1 MALQPFDAL
10 FKEAEVSSVAPH
22 FYSRICSL
30 LARRDLHPDEN
41 ILDIALEEFDELSKS
56 LDKTQI
62 QESCSVRNVLKARLI
77 ATHLVREDGEIDFE
91 LAKKLSERIKANLYS
106 LAPGCEPDAVRD
118 EHIVEVL
125 DLLVKEKELSRIIKH
140 MSRPLTNRL
149 AEEVIRDTLMIPVG
163 TLVSDVHVRRACLAA
178 WLTTLRQSL
187 GSCFAT
193 APAIIIHHEQPHLFL
208 HDLDE
213 MMNTGRMRR
222 TFGGV
227 EYTVPMSS
235 TWGNGD
241 LKKPIVLQRE
251 LEANE
256 SKIWMSPGLI
266 AALEAVQVFEKAESS
281 KEKVHKLHKLL
292 KEALSQ
298 FSEAGP
304 FIITTAEEILRVLL
318 LQHHGIRQKDVD
330 EYLNRPKSMIAS
342 GLMLHVPRTSK
353 NAKTK
358 GDPCVNFL
366 KDIEI
371 AKTAFKTL
379 ADCAL
384 LKSWEF
390 TLASF
395 SEIKLDFARFNLYA
409 SLGIN
414 YDDPGGIGE
423 CIYRIISLKIEQA
436 NSYLKEKEEEYEQ
449 IALQMQYL
457 DARARSASTE
467 KEIEWMKVEYRSR
480 QADLYNIEQQRQI
493 AYDKAKKI
501 ASLNEFLISE
511 YDKKFR
517 DYFQEVYD
525 AEIHDISSNPFDD
538 SPAGFRLIFQHGRTN
553 PSMWTHI
560 SSVQE
565 FVEALVSFFTI
576 TEQEFSSAP
585 QIKGV
590 EGDFSLIITQLVTH
604 VRSDAFLESAF
615 YRMARAHGA
624 PLIAKPLQN
633 LDKVEKKPWVYTSGG
648 SMSTLVSAYY
658 KSDEKPFEVTRWV
671 ENETELF
678 AFLLDTLKH
687 LPEKVTRPY
696 LENPAKSMLIH
707 SPTHAFLLKPGFP
720 QFRDGWLSE
729 MYTYSWIKHELIE
742 PTQNFLKGLYIEEE
756 MAHDII
762 KELLRYVPLDF
773 RPRFLQ
779 VFEHPPYRL
788 SVGNFFD
795 YIVNACHSDRGLRIP
810 HGTILSED
818 VITEVLYSL
827 LPFTQVD
834 TAKMKL
840 QENLAR
846 IFAND
851 RSRIGRV
858 QILLEQ
864 FWKSGEQNYISSK
877 QLIEI
882 ANAYAALVIGSTR
895 CPTNMR
901 RVIVEEL
908 RRANLVLP
916 YPTIFADTNWVK
928 DYFAFVVSPVTQE
941 LEFWSVDSLG
951 VQGRP
956 VSHWKM
962 WLNGARRDP
971 KWGIFSRPHD
981 YVG

>member
-1 MALQPFDAL
+1 MALQPFDAI
-10 FKEAEVSSVAPH
+10 FKEAEVSPTAPH
-22 FYSRICSL
+22 FYSRMCSL
-30 LARRDLHPDEN
+30 LARRDLHPKEN
-41 ILDIALEEFDELSKS
+41 IFDIALEEFDELSRS

-77 ATHLVREDGEIDFE
+77 AVHLIREDGEIDFE
-91 LAKKLSERIKANLYS
+91 RAKQLRESIKAHLYS
-106 LAPGCEPDAVRD
+106 IAPGREPDAVRD

-125 DLLVKEKELSRIIKH
+125 DLLVKEKELSRLIKN

-149 AEEVIRDTLMIPVG
+149 AEEVIRDTLVIPAG
-163 TLVSDVHVRRACLAA
+163 VSITDVHVRRACLAA
-178 WLTTLRQSL
+178 WLSTLRQSL

-193 APAIIIHHEQPHLFL
+193 APAIIIQQEQPQLFL
-208 HDLDE
+208 RDLDE

-227 EYTVPMSS
+227 EYTVPMST

-241 LKKPIVLQRE
+241 LKKPIVLQKD
-251 LEANE
+251 LEANDN
-256 SKIWMSPGLI
+256 KIWMSPGLI
-266 AALEAVQVFEKAESS
+266 AALEASSVFENESS

-292 KEALSQ
+292 KESLGQ
-298 FSEAGP
+298 FVESGP
-304 FIITTAEEILRVLL
+304 FIITSAEEILRVLL
-318 LQHHGIRQKDVD
+318 LQHHGIRQKDID
-330 EYLNRPKSMIAS
+330 EYVNRPKSMILG
-342 GLMLHVPRTSK
+342 GLMLHVPHTSK
-353 NAKTK
+353 HAKTK
-358 GDPCVNFL
+358 GDPCVAFL
-366 KDIEI
+366 KDIEV

-395 SEIKLDFARFNLYA
+395 SEIKLEFARFNLYA

-423 CIYRIISLKIEQA
+423 CIYKIISQKIEQA
-436 NSYLKEKEEEYEQ
+436 NSYLKEQEEEYEQ
-449 IALQMQYL
+449 IAMQMRYL
-457 DARARSASTE
+457 DQRARSASTE
-467 KEIEWMKVEYRSR
+467 KEVEWMKVEYQSR
-480 QADLYNIEQQRQI
+480 QTELYNIEQLRQM
-493 AYDKAKKI
+493 AYDKASKI
-501 ASLNEFLISE
+501 AALNEFLITE

-538 SPAGFRLIFQHGRTN
+538 SPAGFRLIFKHGRSN

-576 TEQEFSSAP
+576 TEQELSSAP
-585 QIKGV
+585 QIKGI
-590 EGDFSLIITQLVTH
+590 ESDFSLIITQLVTH

-615 YRMARAHGA
+615 YRMARAHGS
-624 PLIAKPLQN
+624 PLVAKPLQN
-633 LDKVEKKPWVYTSGG
+633 LDKIEKKPWVYTSGG

-658 KSDEKPFEVTRWV
+658 RRDEKPFEVVRWV
-671 ENETELF
+671 ETETELF

-687 LPEKVTRPY
+687 LPEPVTRPY
-696 LENPAKSMLIH
+696 LENPSKSMLIH

-720 QFRDGWLSE
+720 QFRDGWQTD
-729 MYTYSWIKHELIE
+729 MYTYSWIKHEIVE
-742 PTQNFLKGLYIEEE
+742 AAQAFLRTVYVEEE
-756 MAHDII
+756 MAPDII
-762 KELLRYVPLDF
+762 KELLHQVPHDF

-779 VFEHPPYRL
+779 VFQRPPFRL
-788 SVGNFFD
+788 SIPNFHD
-795 YIVNACHSDRGLRIP
+795 YIVNAIRSDRGLRSSYGP
-810 HGTILSED
+810 ILSD
-818 VITEVLYSL
+818 DTITEVLYSF
-827 LPFTQVD
+827 LPFTQVE

-840 QENLAR
+840 HEIFAK
-846 IFAND
+846 IFANEKVLLE
-851 RSRIGRV
+851 RV
-858 QILLEQ
+858 QILLER
-864 FWKSGEQNYISSK
+864 FWKTSGEKKYISSK
-877 QLIEI
+877 QLQEI
-882 ANAYAALVIGSTR
+882 ANTFAALVLGTTR
-895 CPTNMR
+895 CSINMR
-901 RVIVEEL
+901 KAIIDEL
-908 RRANLVLP
+908 RKERLVLP

-951 VQGRP
+951 VQGKP

-962 WLNGARRDP
+962 WLNGSRRDP
-971 KWGIFSRPHD
+971 KWGVFSRPQE